1 MSTTNQE
8 GCLGARLGGA
18 ELQKV
23 LEQLFDTNLILE
35 EKTGRRPTPI
45 CIWGTHGM
53 GKTQIAMDIAKSK
66 KWKIAYCA
74 PAQFEEM
81 GDLHGLPFKID
92 PDPTKIGDER
102 TAYMPPDWVPTD
114 EGPGILL
121 LDDMNRADD
130 RILRGT
136 MQLLQNFEMFSWS
149 LPPKWQIIAT
159 ANPDSGDYSVTPMDE
174 AMLTRMLHLTLN
186 FDVKSWAEW
195 AIKNGVDSR
204 GIDFIL
210 TYPEVVTFR
219 RTTPRSLVQF
229 FGQIHTIPDLVAS
242 IDLVAIIASSCLDE
256 ETVSSFIT
264 FIQSAL
270 TKIPNPLTILNA
282 DKPEDFISIVNELA
296 IGEGGSKRIDLL
308 NTLFT
313 RMLIELKSS
322 EYIPNKELA
331 SNLIAFLLMDVIPGD
346 LRFALHRDLSGIGS
360 SNLPSSK
367 GVLEACKNPK
377 VGEAILKMI

>member
-1 MSTTNQE
+1 MSTTNQD

-18 ELQKV
+18 EMQRV
-23 LEQLFDTNLILE
+23 LDQLFETNLALE

-66 KWKIAYCA
+66 QWKIAYCA

-92 PDPTKIGDER
+92 PDPNKIGDER

-159 ANPDSGDYSVTPMDE
+159 ANPDSGDYSVTPMDD

-210 TYPEVVTFR
+210 TYPEVITFR

-229 FGQIHTIPDLVAS
+229 FGQIHAIADLSAS

-264 FIQSAL
+264 FIQSTL
-270 TKIPNPLTILNA
+270 TKIPQPSTILNA
-282 DKPEDFISIVNELA
+282 NKPEDFISIVNELA
-296 IGEGGSKRIDLL
+296 IGEGGFKRIDLL
-308 NTLFT
+308 NTLTT
-313 RMLIELKSS
+313 RILIELKNP
-322 EYIPNKELA
+322 EFNPHKELS
-331 SNLIAFLLMDVIPGD
+331 SNLIAFLLMDMIPGD
-346 LRFALHRDLSGIGS
+346 LRFAMHRDLSGIGS
-360 SNLPSSK
+360 SNLPSAK

-377 VGEAILKMI
+377 VGEAIVKMI